1 METMHCVESTN
12 LLRSSGSWY
21 NVAAESTL
29 YAVFSQSMHA
39 RKPLWKLDR
48 LINLLKESL
57 LTFSGKHLWDG
68 KKLAN
73 WSFVLNLAAIRGA
86 PS

>member
-21 NVAAESTL
+21 NEAAESTL

-39 RKPLWKLDR
+39 RKPLWKVDR
-48 LINLLKESL
+48 LINLLIAY
-57 LTFSGKHLWDG
+57 F
-68 KKLAN
+68 
-73 WSFVLNLAAIRGA
+73 
-86 PS
+86 

>member
-29 YAVFSQSMHA
+29 YAVFSQSMDA
-39 RKPLWKLDR
+39 RKPLWKVDR
-48 LINLLKESL
+48 LINLLKE
-57 LTFSGKHLWDG
+57 GKHLWDG